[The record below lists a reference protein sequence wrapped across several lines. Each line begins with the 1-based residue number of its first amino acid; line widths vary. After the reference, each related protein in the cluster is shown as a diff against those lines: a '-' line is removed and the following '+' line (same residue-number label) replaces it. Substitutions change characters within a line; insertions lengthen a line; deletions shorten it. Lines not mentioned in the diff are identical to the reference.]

1 MKCSHYK
8 CAGFGKKNPATSGLI
23 CGNSTIVAR
32 PLHLLGVGRRD
43 GGERG
48 GLCGIR
54 GVAEGLGI
62 LETGHVGTEAR
73 EQAVVRPRLLGG
85 GGNLAAALDNV
96 AEVIRGA
103 HSLAPPGRE
112 LAFFVEKPDA
122 DDVSHAHVAGASDAG
137 MVGLEAVLVD
147 PLVRALVPH
156 RECQTAPRAADGGQ
170 HGVALAADAVV
181 VLGVVH
187 LLEGAGGGHRLVDR
201 VSTGNGSHVER
212 LVLAC
217 VRR

>member
-1 MKCSHYK
+1 MGIPVGDNSLIDVRRWRDGRRGWSADESWHMGAMEQFSGLEAHELQNDGLLTQHEVLALQMCRIW
-8 CAGFGKKNPATSGLI
+8 KKTPATSGLI

-112 LAFFVEKPDA
+112 LAPFVEKPDA
-122 DDVSHAHVAGASDAG
+122 DDVSIPIGI
-137 MVGLEAVLVD
+137 
-147 PLVRALVPH
+147 
-156 RECQTAPRAADGGQ
+156 
-170 HGVALAADAVV
+170 
-181 VLGVVH
+181 
-187 LLEGAGGGHRLVDR
+187 
-201 VSTGNGSHVER
+201 
-212 LVLAC
+212 
-217 VRR
+217 